1 MPLSTASC
9 ANAMDG
15 NTRMMPTTSHRLT
28 TSETMVSSQVR
39 LCARLRVVVASQAE
53 TDVGPAASQRD
64 NDAADDKERSP
75 DAPIRFLR
83 SVVATKSRNHETT
96 KRKSGPF
103 RVSCFRGFV
112 LSYFRVF
119 VAKSRGRCLFPCGS
133 NRLAHE
139 KCRIRTGTRAILL
152 HAAFVDFGG
161 VEIAVAVDA
170 HAVHAPHA
178 AWMRASRAPG
188 EPEVPVEV

>member
-15 NTRMMPTTSHRLT
+15 NTRMMPTTNHRLT
-28 TSETMVSSQVR
+28 TSETMVTSQVR
-39 LCARLRVVVASQAE
+39 LCARLRVVVALQAE
-53 TDVGPAASQRD
+53 TNVGPAASQRD

-112 LSYFRVF
+112 
-119 VAKSRGRCLFPCGS
+119 AKSRGRCLFPCGS

-152 HAAFVDFGG
+152 HAAVVDFGG

-178 AWMRASRAPG
+178 AGMGPPVPQEYMELPSRAYFRILFMP
-188 EPEVPVEV
+188 

>member
-15 NTRMMPTTSHRLT
+15 NTRMMPTTNHRLT
-28 TSETMVSSQVR
+28 TAETMVTSQVR
-39 LCARLRVVVASQAE
+39 LCARLRLVVASQAE
-53 TDVGPAASQRD
+53 TNVGPTASQRD

-103 RVSCFRGFV
+103 RVLCFRGSWPKV
-112 LSYFRVF
+112 ADVAYFH
-119 VAKSRGRCLFPCGS
+119 AD
-133 NRLAHE
+133 
-139 KCRIRTGTRAILL
+139 RIGLPTRNAG
-152 HAAFVDFGG
+152 F
-161 VEIAVAVDA
+161 
-170 HAVHAPHA
+170 
-178 AWMRASRAPG
+178 APG
-188 EPEVPVEV
+188 RRRYLCTPPVSTSAA